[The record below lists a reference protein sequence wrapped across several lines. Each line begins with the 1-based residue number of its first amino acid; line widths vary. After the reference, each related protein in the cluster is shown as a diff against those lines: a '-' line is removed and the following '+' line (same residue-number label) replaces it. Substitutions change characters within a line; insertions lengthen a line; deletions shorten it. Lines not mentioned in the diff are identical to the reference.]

1 MRSPFPGMDPYLED
15 PAFWPDF
22 HPTFL
27 VCLREAIADMLPEPY
42 EARLNER
49 VKLIQMSEEIIQL
62 IYPDVG
68 VTDGSGIRRAGT
80 IAAGAS
86 ATALLEPVV
95 LPHEPLEEVRETRIE
110 ILHRPERDLVT
121 VVEVL
126 SPWNKTGEGFIEY
139 RAKRKAILQQPV
151 HLVELDL
158 LLGGKRL
165 PMGRPLPEGDYYA
178 YVSRNEDR
186 PNGEICSW
194 LVRDPLPYVPIPLRA
209 PDPDLAIDLQQ
220 VFQVTFE
227 RGRYGRSLRYGEA
240 PPAKMSEADAA
251 WVIDRG
257 ISTASP
263 RPV

>member
-27 VCLREAIADMLPEPY
+27 VCLREAIADRLPDPY

-49 VKLIQMSEEIIQL
+49 VKLIQMSEEMIQL

-68 VTDGSGIRRAGT
+68 VSDHAGPRRAGPAT
-80 IAAGAS
+80 GGARN
-86 ATALLEPVV
+86 AALLEPVV

-110 ILHRPERDLVT
+110 ILHRPERALVT
-121 VVEVL
+121 VIEVL

-151 HLVELDL
+151 HLVEIDL

-165 PMGRPLPEGDYYA
+165 PMGRPLPRGDYFA
-178 YVSRNEDR
+178 YVSRTDDR
-186 PNGEICSW
+186 PNGQIHSW
-194 LVRDPLPYVPIPLRA
+194 TMHEPLPLLPIPLRV
-209 PDPDLAIDLQQ
+209 PDPDIVIELQQ
-220 VFQVTFE
+220 VFQLTFE

-240 PPAKMSEADAA
+240 PPIKMSDDDAA
-251 WVIDRG
+251 WAMNQATRNAAD
-257 ISTASP
+257 S
-263 RPV
+263 

>member
-1 MRSPFPGMDPYLED
+1 MDPYLED

-27 VCLREAIADMLPEPY
+27 GCLREAIADRLPEPY

-49 VKLIQMSEEIIQL
+49 VKLIQMSEEMIQL

-68 VTDGSGIRRAGT
+68 VTDTSGTRRRH
-80 IAAGAS
+80 AADGG
-86 ATALLEPVV
+86 ATALLEPVI

-110 ILHRPERDLVT
+110 ILHRPERDLVA

-126 SPWNKTGEGFIEY
+126 SPWNKTGDGFFEY

-158 LLGGKRL
+158 LLGGRRL
-165 PMGRPLPEGDYYA
+165 PMGRPLPDGDYYA
-178 YVSRNEDR
+178 YVSRSEDR
-186 PNGEICSW
+186 PNGAIYSW
-194 LVRDPLPYVPIPLRA
+194 RVRDPLPPVPIPLRG
-209 PDPDLAIDLQQ
+209 PDPDITIDLQA

-227 RGRYGRSLRYGEA
+227 RGRYGRSLRYGKP
-240 PPAKMSEADAA
+240 PPAKMSEADTAWAIECGTRVVAA
-251 WVIDRG
+251 
-257 ISTASP
+257 P